1 MQKQYQCDSCDAEFK
16 IKHSMDD
23 DAYEVYYC
31 PFCGGEIDNEEDQE
45 DDFE

>member
-1 MQKQYQCDSCDAEFK
+1 MQKQYHCDSCDAEFK
-16 IKHSMDD
+16 IKHSMDG